1 MVNFDAIVMGSGN
14 AGLTAAATLQLFQ
27 LILLKLNA
35 VQKTG
40 RSLWIAYL
48 S

>member
-1 MVNFDAIVMGSGN
+1 MVSRDAIVIGCGN
-14 AGLTAAATLQLFQ
+14 AGLTATATLQLFQ
-27 LILLKLNA
+27 LILLNLNA

-40 RSLWIAYL
+40 RLLWMAYL